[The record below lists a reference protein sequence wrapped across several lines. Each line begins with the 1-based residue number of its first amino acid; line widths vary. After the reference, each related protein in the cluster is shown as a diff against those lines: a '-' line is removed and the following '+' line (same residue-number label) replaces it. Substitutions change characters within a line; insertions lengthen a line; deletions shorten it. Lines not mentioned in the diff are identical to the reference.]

1 MFKFQL
7 FKKGWGG
14 NGVPHL
20 IGGQVSDA
28 STVDYAERVLIV
40 ETFVQEI
47 WKTIDERVQTKE
59 FLKKRTATWLEMV
72 FNKNILISRQN
83 LLKEKEKKKRV
94 GGGEKSEPI

>member
-7 FKKGWGG
+7 FKKGWGE

-59 FLKKRTATWLEMV
+59 FFKKRTAT
-72 FNKNILISRQN
+72 
-83 LLKEKEKKKRV
+83 
-94 GGGEKSEPI
+94 